1 MNALPPIRILVADD
15 HHLIRQGIGAIIAQA
30 PDMQVAAEADNG
42 EAALQMYLRHRPD
55 VTLVDLQMPMMGG
68 LDAIAAIRTHV
79 PSARIVVL
87 TTYRGDA
94 QVQRALKAGASGYL
108 LKNMLCAEILDTIR
122 AVHAGGRHWPDEVL
136 GKGCH
141 PPDEALSPR
150 ETDVIRLVASGN
162 SNKRVAGQLGL
173 SEETVKGYVSSILSK
188 LGANDRTH
196 AVTIAIKRGIIDT

>member
-1 MNALPPIRILVADD
+1 MNAPPPIRVLVADD
-15 HHLIRQGIGAIIAQA
+15 HHLIRQGIAAIIALA
-30 PDMQVAAEADNG
+30 PDMQVVAEADNG
-42 EAALQMYLRHRPD
+42 EAALQMHLRHRPD
-55 VTLVDLQMPMMGG
+55 VTLMDLQMPMMGG
-68 LDAIAAIRTHV
+68 LEAIAAIRSHV

-94 QVQRALKAGASGYL
+94 QVQRALKAGACGYL
-108 LKNMLCAEILDTIR
+108 LKNMLCAEIIDTIR
-122 AVHAGGRHWPDEVL
+122 TVHAGGRHWPDEVL
-136 GKGCH
+136 GRGCH

-150 ETDVIRLVASGN
+150 ETDVIKLVASGN
-162 SNKRVAGQLGL
+162 SNKRVAGHLGL

>member
-1 MNALPPIRILVADD
+1 MNAPPPIRILVADD
-15 HHLIRQGIGAIIAQA
+15 HHLIRQGIAAIIALA
-30 PDMQVAAEADNG
+30 PDMQVVAEADNG
-42 EAALQMYLRHRPD
+42 EAALQMHLRHRPD
-55 VTLVDLQMPMMGG
+55 VTLMDLQMPMMGG
-68 LDAIAAIRTHV
+68 LEAIAAIRSHV

-94 QVQRALKAGASGYL
+94 QVQRALKAGACGYL

-122 AVHAGGRHWPDEVL
+122 TVHAVGRHWSDEVL
-136 GKGCH
+136 GRGCH

-150 ETDVIRLVASGN
+150 ETDVIKLVASGN
-162 SNKRVAGQLGL
+162 SNKRVAGHLGL